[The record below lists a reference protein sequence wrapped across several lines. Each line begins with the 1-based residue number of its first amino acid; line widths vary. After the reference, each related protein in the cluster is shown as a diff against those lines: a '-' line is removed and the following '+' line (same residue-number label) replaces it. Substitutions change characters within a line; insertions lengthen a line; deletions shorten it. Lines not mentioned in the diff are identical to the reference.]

1 MRVDA
6 HHHLWRYTPQDYGW
20 IDDSMQA
27 LRRDF
32 MPADLEAAVAATKVD
47 TTIVVQARQSLQET
61 LFLLDLAARS
71 PAISAVV
78 GWAPI
83 ASPDFAV
90 TLDVLTH
97 NPLLK
102 GLRHVVQ
109 DEPDGFLD
117 DAAFNRG
124 IDILLPAGIVYEV
137 LIRARQ
143 LPEAIRFVDRHRNQ
157 AFVLD
162 HLGKPDIKGGGLA
175 TWEKDIRELA
185 RRDNVACK
193 VSGMV
198 TEADW
203 NSWTPEQLQPYFDV
217 VLDAFSPRRLMFG
230 SDWPILTV
238 AGGYPHWVETVEAWI
253 APLTTAEKNQ
263 IMGET
268 ATCTYLLTT
277 TSNYQP
283 TTTS

>member
-6 HHHLWRYTPQDYGW
+6 HHHLWRYTPQDYPW
-20 IDDSMQA
+20 IEDSMQG
-27 LRRDF
+27 LKRDF
-32 MPADLEAAVAATKVD
+32 MPGDLEAAVAAAKID

-61 LFLLDLAARS
+61 LWLLELAARS

-78 GWAPI
+78 GWAAI

-109 DEPDGFLD
+109 AEPDGFLD

-124 IDILLPAGIVYEV
+124 IDSLLPSGIVYEV
-137 LIRARQ
+137 LIKARQ
-143 LPEAIRFVDRHRNQ
+143 LPEAIRFVDRHPHQ

-162 HLGKPDIKGGGLA
+162 HLGKPDIAGGEFGVWA
-175 TWEKDIRELA
+175 NDIEELA
-185 RRDNVACK
+185 RRDNVVCK
-193 VSGMV
+193 LSGMV

-203 NSWTPEQLQPYFDV
+203 TRWTPDQLKPYFDT
-217 VLDAFSPRRLMFG
+217 VLHAFSPRRMMFG
-230 SDWPILTV
+230 SDWPVLTV
-238 AGGYPHWVETVEAWI
+238 ACEYSRWVQTVEAWI
-253 APLTTAEKNQ
+253 APLSSAEQNQ

-277 TSNYQP
+277 SSNYQI